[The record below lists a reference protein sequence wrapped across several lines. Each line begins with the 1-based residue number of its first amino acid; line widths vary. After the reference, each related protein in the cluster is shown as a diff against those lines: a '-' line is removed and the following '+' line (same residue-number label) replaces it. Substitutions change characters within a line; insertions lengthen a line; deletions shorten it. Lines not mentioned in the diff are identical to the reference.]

1 VHNPDSGTNVP
12 HTQTSSVWLE
22 GESNNRTSL
31 HVEPTDVKAVD
42 VSHDV
47 EGDHDTQQ
55 SPRDPV
61 GTPDSD
67 TRSLNKP
74 TKPPGKEEG
83 ADGRNGEVGGTS
95 RVETVE
101 SNLSSQA
108 DKVGYEGY
116 EGNKLK
122 EGGGEKGGENEGN
135 GGH

>member
-1 VHNPDSGTNVP
+1 MHNPDSGTNVP

-67 TRSLNKP
+67 TCSLNKP